1 PWGISFDRGGSR
13 QLIAADVGQG
23 RYEEVNIIV
32 KGGNYGWNLREGFHP
47 FDPQNP
53 TDPNARAAMQA
64 ADESALRDPFV
75 EYRNLNAFPQ
85 DPGALGLSITGGYV
99 YRGDA
104 LPHLQGRYVFADWS
118 RQWAAADGRLF
129 VASLPEEGRPGPTS
143 MAPLPV
149 ASHPDFKLGGYVV
162 ALGEDAR
169 G

>member
-1 PWGISFDRGGSR
+1 
-13 QLIAADVGQG
+13 
-23 RYEEVNIIV
+23 
-32 KGGNYGWNLREGFHP
+32 
-47 FDPQNP
+47 
-53 TDPNARAAMQA
+53 
-64 ADESALRDPFV
+64 
-75 EYRNLNAFPQ
+75 
-85 DPGALGLSITGGYV
+85 TGGYV

-169 G
+169 GELYVMTTQRAGLDDRTGVVWKLEPVDGKG